1 MALSWLF
8 HGNVPWT
15 DVYNTRYTR
24 RVPNGG
30 VSIRYGC
37 GSKTPVQGIQMA
49 GTDGTAQAVNALAQ
63 VYWIAAHYKTVVLIQ
78 VEMAFLSTKVGTS

>member
-37 GSKTPVQGIQMA
+37 GSKTQMA

-63 VYWIAAHYKTVVLIQ
+63 VYRIAAHYKTVVLIQ

>member
-1 MALSWLF
+1 MEEF
-8 HGNVPWT
+8 Q
-15 DVYNTRYTR
+15 
-24 RVPNGG
+24 
-30 VSIRYGC
+30 YGTAAVR
-37 GSKTPVQGIQMA
+37 KHIHIPVQGIQMA